1 MATILRMPSP
11 GRTSYQARLPVVH
24 DPDVRAKPRP
34 LSPRAANGTPS
45 RDGADKAL
53 GPHVAAAHP
62 LRFHP
67 SGASQYVVEYRH
79 LASATAIFAVFAHS
93 CQLDLRNPGLSDD
106 QLQAR
111 QRENRCQYEPHRAS
125 FQPPSAQLRTHYSAH
140 DRSYAPYWKWSR

>member
-11 GRTSYQARLPVVH
+11 GRTSSQARLPVAH
-24 DPDVRAKPRP
+24 DPDVRAKPRS

-67 SGASQYVVEYRH
+67 SGASQYVVAYRH
-79 LASATAIFAVFAHS
+79 LTIANAIFAVFSHS
-93 CQLDLRNPGLSDD
+93 CQYNLRNPGLRHDPPP
-106 QLQAR
+106 AR
-111 QRENRCQYEPHRAS
+111 
-125 FQPPSAQLRTHYSAH
+125 
-140 DRSYAPYWKWSR
+140 

>member
-45 RDGADKAL
+45 RGGADKAL

-79 LASATAIFAVFAHS
+79 LTIANAIFAVFAHS
-93 CQLDLRNPGLSDD
+93 CQYD
-106 QLQAR
+106 
-111 QRENRCQYEPHRAS
+111 PHRAS